1 MICIEYIKYIEVVKI
16 EYFRKKVEDVSYDQL
31 FKFVDKFFNVKKV
44 LILFKYELSK
54 EFVERFSEYFQMK
67 IVGI

>member
-1 MICIEYIKYIEVVKI
+1 MIFIEYIKYIEVVKI

-44 LILFKYELSK
+44 LILFKYVLSK